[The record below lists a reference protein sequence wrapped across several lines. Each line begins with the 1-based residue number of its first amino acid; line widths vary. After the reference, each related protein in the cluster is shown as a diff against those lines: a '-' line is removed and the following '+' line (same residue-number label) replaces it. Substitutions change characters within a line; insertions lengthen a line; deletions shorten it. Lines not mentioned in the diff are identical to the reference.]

1 MNQQRII
8 LSDKFELIKK
18 QLEAKK
24 FKWLVTGAAGFI
36 GSHLTKFLLD
46 NNQKVIA
53 LDNFSTGLRSNI
65 DFLEKHFSE
74 LNNDSKFTFH
84 NADIRDYDLCFKL
97 TNNID
102 YVLHQAAIG
111 SVPRSIEDPLNTH
124 DANINGFINILLA
137 SMHNQVKNFIY
148 ASSSSIY
155 GDSEVLPKQEEHIG
169 QLLSP
174 YAVTKSVNETYALV
188 FSKVY
193 GFNSIGLRYFNVFG
207 QRQDP
212 EGQYAAVIPK
222 WIDAILNDKEVFI
235 NGDGSTTR
243 DFCYIDN
250 VIQANILAAMTE
262 NKEALSQIYNIAANY
277 QMSLN
282 ELYNII
288 QKSISKLK
296 PELINNEPI
305 YRDFR
310 PGDIMH
316 SRADIGKAEKLLGY
330 KATKSVKQGLE
341 ELIEL
346 ECE

>member
-1 MNQQRII
+1 M
-8 LSDKFELIKK
+8 SDKFELIRK

-97 TNNID
+97 TNDID

-137 SMHNQVKNFIY
+137 SMHNKVKNFIY

-155 GDSEVLPKQEEHIG
+155 GDSEMLPKQEEHTG
-169 QLLSP
+169 QPLSP

-193 GFNSIGLRYFNVFG
+193 SFNSIGLRYFNVFG

-212 EGQYAAVIPK
+212 GGQYAAVIPK

-262 NKEALSQIYNIAANY
+262 NQEALNQIYNIAANY
-277 QMSLN
+277 QISLN

-288 QKSISKLK
+288 QKNISKLK

-346 ECE
+346 ECK

>member
-1 MNQQRII
+1 

-36 GSHLTKFLLD
+36 GSHLTKFLLN
-46 NNQKVIA
+46 NNQEVIA

-84 NADIRDYDLCFKL
+84 NADVRDYELCFKL
-97 TNNID
+97 TNDID

-111 SVPRSIEDPLNTH
+111 SVPRSIVDPLNTH
-124 DANINGFINILLA
+124 DANINGFLNILWA
-137 SMHNQVKNFIY
+137 SMNNQVINFVY

-174 YAVTKSVNETYALV
+174 YAVTKSVNEAYARV

>member
-1 MNQQRII
+1 LNQQRII

-65 DFLEKHFSE
+65 DFLEKHCSE

-97 TNNID
+97 TNDID

-155 GDSEVLPKQEEHIG
+155 GDSEVLPKQEEHTG
-169 QLLSP
+169 QPLSP

-193 GFNSIGLRYFNVFG
+193 GLNSIGLRYFNVFG

-250 VIQANILAAMTE
+250 AIQANILAAMTE
-262 NKEALSQIYNIAANY
+262 NKEALNQIYNIAANY
-277 QMSLN
+277 QISLN
-282 ELYNII
+282 ELYKII

>member
-1 MNQQRII
+1 M
-8 LSDKFELIKK
+8 SDKFELIKK

-36 GSHLTKFLLD
+36 GSHLTKFLLN
-46 NNQKVIA
+46 NNQEVIA

-84 NADIRDYDLCFKL
+84 NADVRDYELCFKL
-97 TNNID
+97 TNDID

-111 SVPRSIEDPLNTH
+111 SVPRSIVDPLNTH
-124 DANINGFINILLA
+124 DANINGFLNILWA
-137 SMHNQVKNFIY
+137 SMNNQVINFVY

-174 YAVTKSVNETYALV
+174 YAVTKSVNEAYARV

-282 ELYNII
+282 EL
-288 QKSISKLK
+288 
-296 PELINNEPI
+296 
-305 YRDFR
+305 FR
-310 PGDIMH
+310 
-316 SRADIGKAEKLLGY
+316 KVFLN
-330 KATKSVKQGLE
+330 
-341 ELIEL
+341 
-346 ECE
+346 

>member
-1 MNQQRII
+1 M
-8 LSDKFELIKK
+8 SDKFELIKK

-65 DFLEKHFSE
+65 DFLEKHCSE

-97 TNNID
+97 TNDID

-155 GDSEVLPKQEEHIG
+155 GDSEVLPKQEEHTG
-169 QLLSP
+169 QPLSP

-193 GFNSIGLRYFNVFG
+193 GLNSIGLRYFNVFG

-250 VIQANILAAMTE
+250 AIQANILAAMTE
-262 NKEALSQIYNIAANY
+262 NKEALNQIYNIAANY
-277 QMSLN
+277 QISLN
-282 ELYNII
+282 ELYKII

>member
-65 DFLEKHFSE
+65 DFLEKHCSE

-155 GDSEVLPKQEEHIG
+155 GDSEVLPKQEEHTG
-169 QLLSP
+169 QPLSP

-250 VIQANILAAMTE
+250 AIQANILAAMTE

-277 QMSLN
+277 QISLN
-282 ELYNII
+282 ELYKII

>member
-1 MNQQRII
+1 M
-8 LSDKFELIKK
+8 SDKFELIKK

-36 GSHLTKFLLD
+36 GSHLTKFLLN
-46 NNQKVIA
+46 NNQEVIA

-84 NADIRDYDLCFKL
+84 NADVRDYELCFKL
-97 TNNID
+97 TNDID

-111 SVPRSIEDPLNTH
+111 SVPRSIVDPLNTH
-124 DANINGFINILLA
+124 DANINGFLNILWA
-137 SMHNQVKNFIY
+137 SMNNQVINFVY

-169 QLLSP
+169 QPLSP
-174 YAVTKSVNETYALV
+174 YAVTKSVNEAYARV

>member
-36 GSHLTKFLLD
+36 GSHLTKFLLN
-46 NNQKVIA
+46 NNQEVIA

-84 NADIRDYDLCFKL
+84 NADVRDYELCFKL
-97 TNNID
+97 TNDID

-111 SVPRSIEDPLNTH
+111 SVPRSIVDPLNTH
-124 DANINGFINILLA
+124 DANINGFLNILWA
-137 SMHNQVKNFIY
+137 SMNNQVINFVY

-174 YAVTKSVNETYALV
+174 YAVTKSVNEAYARV

>member
-1 MNQQRII
+1 M
-8 LSDKFELIKK
+8 SDTFELIKK
-18 QLEAKK
+18 QLTAKK

-36 GSHLTKFLLD
+36 GSHLTKFLLN
-46 NNQKVIA
+46 NNQEVIA

-155 GDSEVLPKQEEHIG
+155 GDSEVLPKQEEHTG
-169 QLLSP
+169 QPLSP

-193 GFNSIGLRYFNVFG
+193 GLNSIGLRYFNVFG

-250 VIQANILAAMTE
+250 AIQANILAAMTE
-262 NKEALSQIYNIAANY
+262 NKEALNQIYNIAANY
-277 QMSLN
+277 QISLN
-282 ELYNII
+282 ELYKII